1 MKNLKQLTTDYTKA
15 FNTICK
21 KIEKYGMDDYF
32 DKYREIKEVC
42 FELSIDVQEIENK
55 FMKNTI

>member
-1 MKNLKQLTTDYTKA
+1 MKNLKQLTIEYSKA

-21 KIEKYGMDDYF
+21 KIEKHGMDGYF
-32 DKYREIKEVC
+32 EKYCEIKEVC

-55 FMKNTI
+55 FNI

>member
-1 MKNLKQLTTDYTKA
+1 MKNLKQLTADYTKS

-32 DKYREIKEVC
+32 DKYCEIKEVC
-42 FELSIDVQEIENK
+42 FELSIDVQEIENTFIK
-55 FMKNTI
+55 

>member
-1 MKNLKQLTTDYTKA
+1 MKNLKQLTADYTKS

-32 DKYREIKEVC
+32 DKYCEIKEVC
-42 FELSIDVQEIENK
+42 LELSIDVQEIENK
-55 FMKNTI
+55 FN